1 MNTAAGYVVTV
12 LVSLGAAG
20 LVSLLT
26 IKAQK
31 RKLLS
36 ESGKTD
42 AEADTVLAD
51 AYSRRAATQV
61 TLLEPYERVMR
72 RQQEEIDEQA
82 AEIKQLRRYIETL
95 TNALR
100 KQGVEVPE
108 MPDRVP
114 TPASDAGRQNRV

>member
-1 MNTAAGYVVTV
+1 MNTFAGYAVTI

-42 AEADTVLAD
+42 AEAAVSLAE
-51 AYSRRAATQV
+51 AYRSNAATQI
-61 TLLEPYERVMR
+61 TLLEPYQSVMK

-82 AEIKQLRRYIETL
+82 AEIKQLRRYIQTL
-95 TNALR
+95 TNSLR
-100 KQGVEVPE
+100 HQGVEVPE

-114 TPASDAGRQNRV
+114 TPVTDENRRTRS

>member
-12 LVSLGAAG
+12 LVAFGAAG